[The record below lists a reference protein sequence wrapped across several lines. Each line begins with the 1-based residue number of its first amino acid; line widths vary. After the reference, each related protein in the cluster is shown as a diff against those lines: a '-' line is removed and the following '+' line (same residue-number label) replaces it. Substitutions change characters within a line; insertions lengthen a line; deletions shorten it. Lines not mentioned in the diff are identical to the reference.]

1 MFRNRANF
9 RRAAVSLPTR
19 RGVTA
24 VEFAFV
30 APVFFIM
37 VLGII
42 EFGRAMMVQSL
53 LTGAAQQGARSGSLT
68 NAQTTDVTNSV
79 NSYLTSGGVSGAST
93 AVSPSPPS
101 SATAGQSITVT
112 VSIPYSQVSW
122 LPSPSYLKTATLS
135 STAIVPRESGQ

>member
-1 MFRNRANF
+1 MISCCVKSP
-9 RRAAVSLPTR
+9 RRDDRQRKR

-53 LTGAAQQGARSGSLT
+53 LTGAAQQGARAGSLT
-68 NAQTTDVTNSV
+68 NASTANVTSSV
-79 NSYLTSGGVSGAST
+79 NNYLSSGGISGAST
-93 AVSPSPPS
+93 TVSPSPPS
-101 SATAGQSITVT
+101 SASSGQAITVT
-112 VSIPYSQVSW
+112 VTIPYSQVSW
-122 LPSPSYLKTATLS
+122 LPSPSYLKTTTLR
-135 STAIVPRESGQ
+135 STALVVRESGQ

>member
-1 MFRNRANF
+1 MISCCVKFP
-9 RRAAVSLPTR
+9 RRDDRQRKR

-53 LTGAAQQGARSGSLT
+53 LTGAAQQGARAGSLT
-68 NAQTTDVTNSV
+68 NASTANVTSSV
-79 NSYLTSGGVSGAST
+79 NNYLSSGGISGAST
-93 AVSPSPPS
+93 TVSPSPPS
-101 SATAGQSITVT
+101 SASSGQSITVT
-112 VSIPYSQVSW
+112 VTIPYSQVSW
-122 LPSPSYLKTATLS
+122 LPSPSYLKTTTLR
-135 STAIVPRESGQ
+135 STAIVVRESGQ